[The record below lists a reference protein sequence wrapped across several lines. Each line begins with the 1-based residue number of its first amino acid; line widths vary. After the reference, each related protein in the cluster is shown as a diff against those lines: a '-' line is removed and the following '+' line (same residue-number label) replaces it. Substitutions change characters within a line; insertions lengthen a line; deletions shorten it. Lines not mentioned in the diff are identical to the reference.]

1 MRQIPLSVSSRI
13 SNISSNQLIFNSSIP
28 MYKEALTKSGFN
40 DDIIY
45 TAVVEINNS
54 KRNNT
59 RKKRTIWFNP
69 PYSVNVKTNISK
81 TF

>member
-1 MRQIPLSVSSRI
+1 
-13 SNISSNQLIFNSSIP
+13 